1 MKIMKKEKVKQT
13 ITKICNEIN
22 APIPVIMAI
31 AGIESNFN
39 PSAKSKSGT
48 FVGIFQLSNGWG
60 GCNGDDR
67 LDLIKSIKC
76 LWNGSKNA
84 HWRDKERWKQ
94 ISNSW
99 DDFYYYGIHQMGFAG
114 FADIYKNKNKL
125 LSEISET
132 RRKNI
137 LANKPKNANWSRVS
151 DWWTYFEKRFYSI
164 YNEHIS
170 TSFFDGETTENI
182 VIIGGVVIVGITVY
196 LIYRKNKK
204 RK

>member
-1 MKIMKKEKVKQT
+1 MMLAMTGKKIMSKEEVKR
-13 ITKICNEIN
+13 KIKEVCNEIN
-22 APIPVIMAI
+22 APIPVVMAI

-67 LDLIKSIKC
+67 LNLEKSIKC
-76 LWNGSKNA
+76 LWNGSKNS
-84 HWRDKERWKQ
+84 HHRSKDRWKQ
-94 ISNSW
+94 ISNTW

-114 FADIYKNKNKL
+114 FAEIYRNKNKM

-137 LANKPKNANWSRVS
+137 L
-151 DWWTYFEKRFYSI
+151 
-164 YNEHIS
+164 
-170 TSFFDGETTENI
+170 
-182 VIIGGVVIVGITVY
+182 
-196 LIYRKNKK
+196 
-204 RK
+204 